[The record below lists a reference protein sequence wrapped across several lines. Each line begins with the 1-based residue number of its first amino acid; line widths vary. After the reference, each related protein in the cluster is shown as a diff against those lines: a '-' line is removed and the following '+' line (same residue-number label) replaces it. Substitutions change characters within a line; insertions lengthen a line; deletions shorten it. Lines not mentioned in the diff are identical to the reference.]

1 MPKVSIS
8 ISLRNIFIPPRAKR
22 RVSTLLLKK
31 KKKSESSCPGYM
43 KVIQGISKYYIQDI
57 GNLLDNII

>member
-43 KVIQGISKYYIQDI
+43 KVIQIRCFNSEY
-57 GNLLDNII
+57 